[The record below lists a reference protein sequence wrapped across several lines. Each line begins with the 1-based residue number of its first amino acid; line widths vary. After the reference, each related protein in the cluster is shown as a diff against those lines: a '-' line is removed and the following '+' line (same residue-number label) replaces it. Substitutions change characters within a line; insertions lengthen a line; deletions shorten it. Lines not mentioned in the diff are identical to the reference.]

1 MNPPNEQ
8 TKKQIGNKTD
18 RIEAEQQ
25 QQEEEEEEKE
35 VEEKKNIK
43 RKN

>member
-25 QQEEEEEEKE
+25 QQEEEEEKE